1 MRAPMFGAFALTLLA
16 AMACLFVG
24 VIVTA
29 GISGSMSAR
38 EAGDLLMWMGGGQ
51 LVAVAAFVAAYGWLA
66 RRWSGATPPWWSHLL
81 LGVLLLGVA
90 AMLFVLAMVLMN
102 R

>member
-1 MRAPMFGAFALTLLA
+1 MRAPMFGAFALTLLVA
-16 AMACLFVG
+16 AACLFVG

-38 EAGDLLMWMGGGQ
+38 EAGDLLMWMGAGQ
-51 LVAVAAFVAAYGWLA
+51 LGATVGLVGAYGWLS
-66 RRWSGATPPWWSHLL
+66 RKWSGASPPWWSQGI
-81 LGVLLLGVA
+81 LGVLILA
-90 AMLFVLAMVLMN
+90 AAVVLFFLAMVMMN